1 LYAGGTRP
9 VRELVANLDGCS
21 GAKAGETVT
30 QAGLAR
36 AICESA
42 TREQADKLLDVAR
55 ENAKP
60 VKPSRLIGVGPDG
73 WHKYTCQRGTAH
85 HGLNTH
91 IPYLVEAWA
100 RPAATRTTLQVCV
113 NRTPVTADV
122 KAYRDKRDIYMFGCG
137 ITQAI
142 AVAPKDRHF
151 AITLN
156 VITPYMPIT
165 SDGKAPNLE
174 IFLDAIQR
182 AASSDVRK
190 AHRPTAGSRISQ
202 KDIVLDNLEAA
213 IDVVSGD
220 RRFRFN
226 ERQVLYVIRKV
237 VHDEIGETLTTQN
250 FKTIITDYEAEHGEI
265 PLMFREPRG
274 SIYHPH
280 RGETF
285 TLGTL
290 MVEGYERPPWLY
302 NKIVHIEKEA
312 FTEALKEVR
321 WADPHDCMPMSP
333 KGFTTRA
340 ARDLVDKLAEH
351 DEPVDVF
358 CVHDADAHGTTI
370 YETFQEA
377 TRAR

>member
-1 LYAGGTRP
+1 
-9 VRELVANLDGCS
+9 
-21 GAKAGETVT
+21 
-30 QAGLAR
+30 
-36 AICESA
+36 
-42 TREQADKLLDVAR
+42 
-55 ENAKP
+55 
-60 VKPSRLIGVGPDG
+60 
-73 WHKYTCQRGTAH
+73 QRGTAH

-100 RPAATRTTLQVCV
+100 EPAATRTTLLVCV
-113 NRTPVTADV
+113 NRTPVTAEV
-122 KAYRDKRDIYMFGCG
+122 KAYQEKRDIYMFGCG

-182 AASSDVRK
+182 AASSAVRK

-250 FKTIITDYEAEHGEI
+250 FTLQQDRLHRERGFSRHFRKRPGRVVRARSRSSTSGWSRGRRSRWGWRSRKSSAARNAGRSPTTCSNATISLPTANPGRIGSRRKKIRNRLHKVKAPATQSEAEKPNLPATLSEAT
-265 PLMFREPRG
+265 G
-274 SIYHPH
+274 S
-280 RGETF
+280 
-285 TLGTL
+285 
-290 MVEGYERPPWLY
+290 GYEVKPLSISRVGP
-302 NKIVHIEKEA
+302 
-312 FTEALKEVR
+312 R
-321 WADPHDCMPMSP
+321 
-333 KGFTTRA
+333 
-340 ARDLVDKLAEH
+340 
-351 DEPVDVF
+351 
-358 CVHDADAHGTTI
+358 
-370 YETFQEA
+370 
-377 TRAR
+377 